1 MRREMVF
8 GGATLVLS
16 AAYYWMA
23 DRLPI
28 SQLSDAIGPEGLPK
42 IYALA
47 LAALSLVLIIGAVAD
62 RRRADRHRAAPAAES
77 RAPLSRVA
85 GVLLMGVA
93 YIVLAPWIGYPI
105 AIAALIAATTY
116 YQGGAFTREA
126 GLVAVGGGVLFWLL
140 FVVLM
145 GIEQPAGIW
154 R

>member
-1 MRREMVF
+1 MRPEVVF
-8 GGATLVLS
+8 GGAALVLS

-23 DRLPI
+23 DRLPD
-28 SQLSDAIGPEGLPK
+28 SQLADAIGPQGLPK

-47 LAALSLVLIIGAVAD
+47 LAALSLILIIGAF
-62 RRRADRHRAAPAAES
+62 ADRHRPARAGES

-126 GLVAVGGGVLFWLL
+126 ALVAVGGSVLFWLL

-145 GIEQPAGIW
+145 GIPQPVGIW

>member
-1 MRREMVF
+1 MRREIVF

-42 IYALA
+42 MYALA

-62 RRRADRHRAAPAAES
+62 RHRASPAAES
-77 RAPLSRVA
+77 RAPLARVA

-126 GLVAVGGGVLFWLL
+126 ALVAVSGGVLFWLL

>member
-1 MRREMVF
+1 MRRDAVF
-8 GGATLVLS
+8 GCATLAFS

-23 DRLPI
+23 DNLPA
-28 SQLSDAIGPEGLPK
+28 SQLSDAIGPQGLPK

-47 LAALSLVLIIGAVAD
+47 LVALSLILIIGAAANRGAV
-62 RRRADRHRAAPAAES
+62 APAVES

-116 YQGGAFTREA
+116 YQGGAFTRYVA
-126 GLVAVGGGVLFWLL
+126 LVSVIGGVLFWVL

-145 GIEQPAGIW
+145 GIQQPAGIW

>member
-1 MRREMVF
+1 MGREMVF
-8 GGATLVLS
+8 GGVTLVLS
-16 AAYYWMA
+16 AAYYWLA
-23 DRLPI
+23 DRLPT
-28 SQLSDAIGPEGLPK
+28 SQLSDLIGPEGLPK
-42 IYALA
+42 IYALT
-47 LAALSLVLIIGAVAD
+47 LAALSLPLIIGAVAG
-62 RRRADRHRAAPAAES
+62 RTRAAPAAES

-85 GVLLMGVA
+85 GMLLMGVA

-126 GLVAVGGGVLFWLL
+126 GLVAVSGGVLFWLL

>member
-1 MRREMVF
+1 MGREMVF
-8 GGATLVLS
+8 GGAMLVLS
-16 AAYYWMA
+16 AAYYGMA
-23 DRLPI
+23 DRLPV

-47 LAALSLVLIIGAVAD
+47 LAALSLLLIAGAVAA
-62 RRRADRHRAAPAAES
+62 RRRAAAAAEA
-77 RAPLSRVA
+77 RAPVSRVA
-85 GVLLMGVA
+85 GMLLMGAA

-126 GLVAVGGGVLFWLL
+126 GLVAVSGGVLFWLL

>member
-1 MRREMVF
+1 MRGEVVF
-8 GGATLVLS
+8 GCATLVFS

-23 DRLPI
+23 DRLPV

-47 LAALSLVLIIGAVAD
+47 LAGLSLVLIGGAVAA
-62 RRRADRHRAAPAAES
+62 RNRPPAGES
-77 RAPLSRVA
+77 RAPLARVA

-93 YIVLAPWIGYPI
+93 YILLAPWIGYPI

-116 YQGGAFTREA
+116 YQGGAFTRQVA
-126 GLVAVGGGVLFWLL
+126 LVSVCGGALFWLL

-145 GIEQPAGIW
+145 GIQQPTGAW

>member
-1 MRREMVF
+1 MRREVAF
-8 GGATLVLS
+8 GCATLALS

-23 DRLPI
+23 DGIPA
-28 SQLSDAIGPEGLPK
+28 SQLADAIGPQGLPK

-47 LAALSLVLIIGAVAD
+47 LAALSLILLIGAFT
-62 RRRADRHRAAPAAES
+62 DRHRPARASES
-77 RAPLSRVA
+77 RAPLARVA

-126 GLVAVGGGVLFWLL
+126 GLVAVGGSVLFWLL

-145 GIEQPAGIW
+145 GIPQPVGIW

>member
-1 MRREMVF
+1 MRREIVF

-47 LAALSLVLIIGAVAD
+47 LAALSLILIIGAVAD
-62 RRRADRHRAAPAAES
+62 RRAAQAAES

-85 GVLLMGVA
+85 GVLLIGVV

-126 GLVAVGGGVLFWLL
+126 GLVAVTGGVLFWLL